1 MQSAYAGFFLPI
13 KTVSSSQNVI
23 LKNSKSSDDAFM
35 DMLSERISSAKISNN
50 GSSIEKKAELFSR
63 KTNALRVE
71 KSVAEPDV
79 QDKKTFLASTDHK
92 SSHIRGKNDKGV
104 SEASYTD
111 ISADDGEK
119 TKGSS
124 NAENI
129 ESILAL
135 LQDLLAMLNGSIIE
149 EGHMGN
155 YDAQQAVDKVSPD
168 LVNALASNLENL
180 KSLSANKSIIPESIQ
195 EDFNS
200 LMDEIS
206 QIIGKNYGTSSLA
219 GLAIEVEKEN
229 TSMTDVIN
237 RLKAQC
243 NELIEK
249 LKASMPKSEG
259 LVNAAETAIS
269 EVAFDES
276 ESMENSNADISSEN
290 SAEASKKPEAESD
303 KGRAV
308 EQQDSLIDKNDQV
321 QDTQPDDSTAFLNIQ
336 NPVRA
341 MDEVAEKVP
350 VSALEKVLPKDV
362 AEQVVMKVKLMAG
375 ENRQEME
382 MHLKPESLGKL
393 TLKIVHERGEVIAK
407 ITAENEQVKSILEG
421 SMQLLKD
428 ALEKSGVSVQSL
440 SVSVGNK
447 GEREPNNEPDNT
459 RNGRT
464 EKVAS
469 VNSDKA
475 VPALRNAGPVYTGA
489 YGDYYD
495 NGSQINLTA

>member
-23 LKNSKSSDDAFM
+23 LKNSKSSDDTFM

-63 KTNALRVE
+63 KTNALREE
-71 KSVAEPDV
+71 KSVAEPDA

-119 TKGSS
+119 TKGSY

-135 LQDLLAMLNGSIIE
+135 LQDLLAMLNRSVIE
-149 EGHMGN
+149 EGYME
-155 YDAQQAVDKVSPD
+155 DFDSQQAVNEVSPD
-168 LVNALASNLENL
+168 LLNALASNLENL
-180 KSLSANKSIIPESIQ
+180 KALSADISLIPEFIQ
-195 EDFNS
+195 EDLGS

-206 QIIGKNYGTSSLA
+206 QVIGQNGFTSLT
-219 GLAIEVEKEN
+219 GLVVEVEKEN
-229 TSMTDVIN
+229 ASTTDVIN

-243 NELIEK
+243 SELIEK
-249 LKASMPKSEG
+249 LKEGMPKSEG
-259 LVNAAETAIS
+259 LVNAAQDSIS
-269 EVAFDES
+269 EVVFDES
-276 ESMENSNADISSEN
+276 ESMEDSNADISSEN
-290 SAEASKKPEAESD
+290 SAKASTKPDAGTD
-303 KGRAV
+303 KGKAV
-308 EQQDSLIDKNDQV
+308 EHKDSVISKNDQV
-321 QDTQPDDSTAFLNIQ
+321 QDTHYDDSAILLNIQ

-350 VSALEKVLPKDV
+350 VSAFEKVVPKDV
-362 AEQVVMKVKLMAG
+362 AEQVVMKVRLMAG

-382 MHLKPESLGKL
+382 MQLKPESLGKL

-447 GEREPNNEPDNT
+447 DEREPSNESDNT
-459 RNGRT
+459 HNGRT
-464 EKVAS
+464 DKVVS

-475 VPALRNAGPVYTGA
+475 APVLRNAGSVYTGA